1 MYVAFIIW
9 APSEKVLLMSDVFD
23 SREKALAWVAVEQI
37 ENEEAYMEAGFS
49 GEYIQNFEYCVAK
62 VSK

>member
-9 APSEKVLLMSDVFD
+9 APSEKVLSMSEVFN

-37 ENEEAYMEAGFS
+37 EIEEAYEDFG